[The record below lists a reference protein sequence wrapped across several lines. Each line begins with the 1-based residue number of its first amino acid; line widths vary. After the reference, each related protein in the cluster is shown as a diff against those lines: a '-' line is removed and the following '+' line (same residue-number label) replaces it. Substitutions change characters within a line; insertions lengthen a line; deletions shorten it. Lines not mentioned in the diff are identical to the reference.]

1 MRLLFVLGVISLIS
15 CSVHKQSISYFSTLD
30 ARLDT
35 TTVLKSGFSGL
46 VVLDLETGKTIFNR
60 NPEKYFVS
68 ASNTKLFTLYSCLKT
83 FSDSIVAFRYIETDS
98 TFTFW
103 GTADP
108 TLKHPFFEDSGVIH
122 FLKEKATHKKLFLS
136 NGHVKLPHYGPGWM
150 WDDFD
155 DYYQAE
161 LTSLPLFGNILYIK
175 KDSFTTSFTP
185 IEFVINKE
193 KNYSSRLVKR
203 EINLNSFTLPAILDT
218 IKSFE
223 QEIPYLNAAETN
235 IKLLERLVGDTIN
248 LIYRSIP
255 KDALTKHSLPKDTV
269 LRRMMQVSDNMLA
282 EHLLLAVGVKITD
295 SVSLNHSLNVIT
307 STFLSDLPQ
316 KPIWVDGSGLSRYNR
331 FTPASIVQLL
341 QKMNHDIPE
350 DRLFSMFVKD
360 FGKNLPDFPLAF
372 ESKPVIYAKSGSMTG
387 VFNLSGYMITKKGR
401 RLAFS
406 FMNNNFGPSVSS
418 VRIAVQEILNE
429 MAKNN

>member
-1 MRLLFVLGVISLIS
+1 
-15 CSVHKQSISYFSTLD
+15 
-30 ARLDT
+30 
-35 TTVLKSGFSGL
+35 
-46 VVLDLETGKTIFNR
+46 
-60 NPEKYFVS
+60 
-68 ASNTKLFTLYSCLKT
+68 
-83 FSDSIVAFRYIETDS
+83 
-98 TFTFW
+98 
-103 GTADP
+103 
-108 TLKHPFFEDSGVIH
+108 
-122 FLKEKATHKKLFLS
+122 
-136 NGHVKLPHYGPGWM
+136 M

-193 KNYSSRLVKR
+193 KNYTNRFVKR

-255 KDALTKHSLPKDTV
+255 KDALTKYSLPKDTV

-282 EHLLLAVGVKITD
+282 EHLLLAVGVKLTD

-360 FGKNLPDFPLAF
+360 FEKNLPDFPLAF